1 MSPREADRTI
11 LRAADGVDRSLDI
24 VGLGEPMVEF
34 SQTSERS
41 SSREGDMPIWL
52 QGFGGDTS
60 NAVIAAA
67 RQGARA
73 GYITRLGDDDFGRA
87 LLELWRRES
96 VASDGVAID
105 PNASTAAYFIIYGP
119 DGHSFSYLR
128 AGSAATRMSPDTL
141 PRDVIRS
148 TRILH
153 VSGISQ
159 AISPSAADTVFAAIA
174 EAQAAGTLVSYDSN
188 LRLRLWPLAR
198 ARAVTM
204 AAMQEADIVLPGL
217 DDVRQLTGLTDPDAI
232 ADRLLAGRARIV
244 AMTLGREG
252 ALIATRE
259 ERRRVASLDV
269 SAVDSSGA
277 GDCFDGAF
285 LAEWLRTS
293 DPFEAGRYACV
304 AAALSTRGK
313 GAITPI
319 PYRRE
324 VEAALAA
331 VPPAV

>member
-1 MSPREADRTI
+1 MNPHPAESV
-11 LRAADGVDRSLDI
+11 LAASYGDRSLDI
-24 VGLGEPMVEF
+24 VGLGEAMVEF
-34 SQTSERS
+34 SQTRERS
-41 SSREGDMPIWL
+41 SPSEGDMPVWL

-60 NAVIAAA
+60 NAIIAAA

-73 GYITRLGDDDFGRA
+73 GYITRLGNDDFGRA
-87 LLELWRRES
+87 LLDLWRREN
-96 VASDGVAID
+96 VATDGVAVD
-105 PNASTAAYFIIYGP
+105 PVASTAAYFITYGR

-128 AGSAATRMSPDTL
+128 SGSAATRISPETL
-141 PRDVIRS
+141 PKDIIRS

-159 AISPSAADTVFAAIA
+159 AISASAADAVFAAIA
-174 EAQAAGTLVSYDSN
+174 EAQGAGTLVSYDSN
-188 LRLRLWPLAR
+188 LRLKLWPLAR
-198 ARAVTM
+198 ACAITL

-217 DDVRQLTGLTDPDAI
+217 DDVRQLTGLSDPDAI
-232 ADRLLAGRARIV
+232 ADRLLSGRVKVV

-252 ALIATRE
+252 ALIATRH
-259 ERRRVASLDV
+259 ERRRVASMEV
-269 SAVDSSGA
+269 EAVDASGA

-285 LAEWLRTS
+285 LAEWLRSS
-293 DPFEAGRYACV
+293 DPFAAGRYACV

-319 PYRRE
+319 PDRAE

-331 VPPAV
+331 IQTT